1 MGDASYKREKEIIK
15 KYNLKN
21 IDFLKVGHHGSA
33 SSSNR
38 LFINSINPKNSLIS
52 VGKNNMYG
60 HPKEKVLDI
69 LKNSNIYRT
78 DLNGSIEI
86 KVNKKGY
93 KIMSCLS

>member
-1 MGDASYKREKEIIK
+1 
-15 KYNLKN
+15 
-21 IDFLKVGHHGSA
+21 
-33 SSSNR
+33 
-38 LFINSINPKNSLIS
+38 
-52 VGKNNMYG
+52 MYG

-93 KIMSCLS
+93 KIRSCLS